1 VIDNEILIAAIA
13 AEIAVL
19 VFLLS
24 RKAWNTLPIFCAYIA
39 WCILDDLI
47 NFVVVYRF
55 PGAFQKTYL
64 IEMGPDALLQLAV
77 LIELAWSVL
86 RPNRSILPRGTIY
99 VLIALVGIAGI
110 MVWPLAGLTVPANIS
125 HRAELYVHFQ
135 QTVAILRVVCFLVMA
150 GFSQVL
156 SIGWKDRELQVA
168 TGLGFFSI
176 VSLIVAVLHSRQDTG
191 LAYHW
196 LDRVTSASYIGTL
209 VYWVLSFSTKEQERK
224 EFSPQMQQLLLLM
237 SGGARAGRIA
247 LSDLPSDHPRKRIK

>member
-1 VIDNEILIAAIA
+1 VIDNELLIAGIA

-19 VFLLS
+19 VFLLG
-24 RKAWNTLPIFCAYIA
+24 RKAWRTLPVFCAYIA
-39 WCILDDLI
+39 WCILDDLV
-47 NFVVVYRF
+47 NFVIVYKF
-55 PGAFQKTYL
+55 PGVYPRAYL
-64 IEMGPDALLQLAV
+64 WEMVPDALLQLAV
-77 LIELAWSVL
+77 LVELAWSVL
-86 RPNRSILPRGTIY
+86 RPNRAILPRGTVF
-99 VLIALVGIAGI
+99 VLIALVGITGLI
-110 MVWPLAGLTVPANIS
+110 VWPLAGLTVPTNIS
-125 HRAELYVHFQ
+125 HHAELYVHFQ

-176 VSLIVAVLHSRQDTG
+176 VSLIIAVLHSRQDTG

-247 LSDLPSDHPRKRIK
+247 LSDLPSDRPRKRIK